1 MYNFRIIPRLEIKSG
16 KVVKGMRMEGLKVM
30 GDPTLLGK
38 KYYNGLADELICED
52 IVATLYSR
60 KFDKNLI
67 KNLSK
72 KIHIPIIAGG
82 GVKSENDIFQLL
94 KNGASK
100 ILINTEFYKN
110 SQLLNKASKRF
121 GKQCMVIQIQYQ
133 KINGSYYCF
142 HTSGREKTKITVI
155 DCIKKAIN
163 LGAGEIHLISIFNDG
178 MENGMEFEF
187 LKKVRSIC
195 SIPIVAGGGIGHI
208 KHIDKLID
216 LNFDGVALGTILHK
230 KKAEINEIKKSIK
243 KKKMIR
249 N

>member
-94 KNGASK
+94 KNG
-100 ILINTEFYKN
+100 N
-110 SQLLNKASKRF
+110 
-121 GKQCMVIQIQYQ
+121 V
-133 KINGSYYCF
+133 
-142 HTSGREKTKITVI
+142 
-155 DCIKKAIN
+155 
-163 LGAGEIHLISIFNDG
+163 
-178 MENGMEFEF
+178 
-187 LKKVRSIC
+187 
-195 SIPIVAGGGIGHI
+195 
-208 KHIDKLID
+208 
-216 LNFDGVALGTILHK
+216 
-230 KKAEINEIKKSIK
+230 
-243 KKKMIR
+243 
-249 N
+249 